1 MKTLYM
7 LRISG
12 TAVNS
17 KIHSITS
24 KKRLQTFNFH

>member
-1 MKTLYM
+1 M

-12 TAVNS
+12 TAVNI

-24 KKRLQTFNFH
+24 KKKRLQTFNFH